1 MLEEEEVEVPV
12 SAADE
17 VPKEVSK
24 MDTDETSKDTNA
36 SGTDVNMQDAKN
48 AAGTGAENG
57 EPASEEKPVQTETD
71 AKVKMFSSLLCC
83 HVSFFFWVQTLV
95 LKNAS
100 CFFHLQILN
109 LFFLYKLVLYL
120 RQYHKYEHNFCAR
133 E

>member
-17 VPKEVSK
+17 VPKEASK

-48 AAGTGAENG
+48 AADNSGTGAENG
-57 EPASEEKPVQTETD
+57 EPASEEKPVQTETET
-71 AKVKMFSSLLCC
+71 KVKMFSSLLCC
-83 HVSFFFWVQTLV
+83 HVSFFFVQTLV
-95 LKNAS
+95 LKNSS

-109 LFFLYKLVLYL
+109 LFFPYKLV
-120 RQYHKYEHNFCAR
+120 
-133 E
+133 